1 MLPLTRIV
9 YQSDSDTMILAQGLA
24 GSWDWTAMNGR
35 IEVYHG
41 WKGGNIGAPNPV
53 ITLASP
59 NPKSIAAAGNYL
71 FVGYVHTVP
80 NIDVFDLNTGSL
92 VATLTNSNPG
102 KLDVGNDVDSMYGI
116 RAYRRSNGEYVITK
130 DNYNGSSV
138 VVYRWT
144 P

>member
-1 MLPLTRIV
+1 M
-9 YQSDSDTMILAQGLA
+9 
-24 GSWDWTAMNGR
+24 
-35 IEVYHG
+35 
-41 WKGGNIGAPNPV
+41 
-53 ITLASP
+53 
-59 NPKSIAAAGNYL
+59 
-71 FVGYVHTVP
+71 
-80 NIDVFDLNTGSL
+80 FDLNTGSL

>member
-1 MLPLTRIV
+1 MTRIV

-116 RAYRRSNGEYVITK
+116 RAYRRSNGE
-130 DNYNGSSV
+130 
-138 VVYRWT
+138 
-144 P
+144 